1 MTDRPSSAGAPR
13 RSKPWPHRRWLGW
26 LVLGALILL
35 AGAQF
40 DFSRRAETLFTLLLV
55 PALATLLG
63 IVDLWKTR
71 GALRAAALAVQLLA
85 ARQRIRTYVT
95 VGVGIT
101 AVFALF
107 ARSSFDPFHPGG
119 SALSALFVA
128 VIIGGGAG
136 LGCRMVAEQLR
147 PGRQG
152 SFGPGRFTGRT

>member
-71 GALRAAALAVQLLA
+71 GALRAAALAVL
-85 ARQRIRTYVT
+85 
-95 VGVGIT
+95 
-101 AVFALF
+101 ALF
-107 ARSSFDPFHPGG
+107 LLTTDAIVGEDPD
-119 SALSALFVA
+119 AKTA
-128 VIIGGGAG
+128 GAPA
-136 LGCRMVAEQLR
+136 MPEY
-147 PGRQG
+147 
-152 SFGPGRFTGRT
+152 